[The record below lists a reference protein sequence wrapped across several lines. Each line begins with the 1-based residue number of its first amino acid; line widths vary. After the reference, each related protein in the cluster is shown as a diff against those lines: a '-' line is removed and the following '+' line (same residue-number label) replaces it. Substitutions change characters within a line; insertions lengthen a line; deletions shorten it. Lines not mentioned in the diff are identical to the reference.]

1 MRATEFLPN
10 LPAAVAGE
18 TLNTLR
24 ATLPPPAIDTPEN
37 RDARDVTAMAELAA
51 LRPADLV
58 ELMVAT
64 QIVLAEAHAA
74 ACLRLAARPGVDFNI
89 ARRNRA
95 LAASFSR
102 CSQDERR
109 FLLRRQAARAQPK
122 AGKQPASAPRTNPW
136 LRDIARPA
144 AAMAPRPATNLN
156 QTTDLAAA
164 ARQQRAARIRALD
177 LRVID
182 IPPTRH

>member
-10 LPAAVAGE
+10 LPAAVACE
-18 TLNTLR
+18 TLNTLH
-24 ATLPPPAIDTPEN
+24 ATLPPPAVDTPEN
-37 RDARDVTAMAELAA
+37 RDARDATAMAELAA
-51 LRPADLV
+51 LRPADRV

-74 ACLRLAARPGVDFNI
+74 ACLRLAARPGMDFKT
-89 ARRNRA
+89 ASRSRS
-95 LAASFSR
+95 LAASFLR

-109 FLLRRQAARAQPK
+109 FLLRRQAARVQPK
-122 AGKQPASAPRTNPW
+122 AGKQPAPAPRTSPW
-136 LRDIARPA
+136 LRDTAHLA
-144 AAMAPRPATNLN
+144 ASTAPRPATNLN
-156 QTTDLAAA
+156 QTTDLTAE

-182 IPPTRH
+182 IPMTRH